1 MRFGFLKVG
10 PGGRGFLREV
20 LIIIVGV
27 LIALALEQLAS
38 NWRDRER
45 VDDIRAS
52 MDEEL
57 ADFGDVLQ
65 IRLLASPC
73 VTAKLDQIDA
83 VLGRAGAGGPWRN
96 VGRPPFFY
104 SSRGA
109 WNSDAADLMSRHLGP
124 QVFRSYGEVYQGM
137 EHFAALMQQEQDFWI
152 TLQTLERQDEPLAGE
167 RRWRLIEAAAGA
179 RNANL
184 LQTAIAE
191 QTIVRIRE
199 LGVTPNNSL
208 PAAQLRARPIC
219 QALATGTGNG

>member
-1 MRFGFLKVG
+1 MPFGLFRIG
-10 PGGRGFLREV
+10 RGGRSFLREV
-20 LIIIVGV
+20 IIIILGV

-45 VDDIRAS
+45 VSDLRAS

-57 ADFGDVLQ
+57 ADFADVLG

-73 VTAKLDQIDA
+73 ALAKLDAIDA
-83 VLGRAGAGGPWRN
+83 VLGRSGASGPWRN

-109 WNSDAADLMSRHLGP
+109 WNSDASDLMSRHLGP
-124 QVFRSYGEVYQGM
+124 ATFRTYGEVYQGM

-152 TLQTLERQDEPLAGE
+152 ALQTLERQDEPITGE
-167 RRWRLIEAAAGA
+167 RRWRLLEAAAGA

-191 QTIVRIRE
+191 QTLGRIRE
-199 LGVTPNNSL
+199 LGVRPHNAV
-208 PAAQLRARPIC
+208 PAAGLRARPIC
-219 QALATGTGNG
+219 QRLSSGETNG